1 MPRQLASA
9 VLASSASTCA
19 PLPPRPHP
27 MTPWLRS
34 TPSAPPTPT
43 LAVSIFRANLS
54 SQPLPFFQAVEAR
67 PHGGVVGAHG
77 HGEGA
82 AALEQL
88 LHSALVALPL
98 GAVVIGNLVVSLTAA
113 PTSCRRGGGGDG
125 SNGRGGG
132 TGRGAMGG
140 VPAGACGLG
149 FSMEESSREGNKL
162 GLAF

>member
-82 AALEQL
+82 AALKQL

-98 GAVVIGNLVVSLTAA
+98 GAVVIGNLVVSLTPPPPPAA
-113 PTSCRRGGGGDG
+113 AEVEATAAMAGVGARGGEPWEG
-125 SNGRGGG
+125 SPQGPVAWGSLWRRARAKA
-132 TGRGAMGG
+132 T
-140 VPAGACGLG
+140 
-149 FSMEESSREGNKL
+149 S
-162 GLAF
+162 